1 MAKYLIL
8 DAGHSAKTGGKRN
21 TIANPK
27 FFEYEFNND
36 IAHKL
41 KARAEA
47 HGITVHLTNTTPNG
61 ADIALTSRA
70 NSANAKY
77 KEWKCSAKDCLFVSI
92 HANAA
97 GSGAAWAN
105 ARGCETY
112 HANNASQTGKDA
124 ALTVNTELY
133 NTLKSVDS
141 GFKNRGRKASN
152 FTVIYK
158 TACPA
163 ILVEVGFYDNK
174 EDLNLLQKY
183 RSTIVEGLMKGI
195 CKHLGVTYKAV
206 ATGAKPVASPINK
219 ISNKITDSA
228 KNGIKDIASLKG
240 SFVVKIITDSLNI
253 RKGPGTNYDK
263 VGEVLKGQAF
273 TIVEVKGSWGRLK
286 SGAGWISLNPKY
298 IQKK

>member
-47 HGITVHLTNTTPNG
+47 HGIKVHLTNTTPNG
-61 ADIALTSRA
+61 ADIPLTSRA

-112 HANNASQTGKDA
+112 HANNASQTSKDA

-133 NTLKSVDS
+133 NTLKSVDV

-158 TACPA
+158 TACPS

-174 EDLNLLQKY
+174 EDLNLLQKH

-195 CKHLGVTYKAV
+195 CKHFGVAYKAV
-206 ATGAKPVASPINK
+206 ATAKPVES
-219 ISNKITDSA
+219 S
-228 KNGIKDIASLKG
+228 KDP
-240 SFVVKIITDSLNI
+240 FVVKIITDSLNI

-273 TIVEVKGSWGRLK
+273 TIVEEKNGWGKLK
-286 SGAGWISLNPKY
+286 SGAGWISLNSKY
-298 IQKK
+298 VQKK

>member
-133 NTLKSVDS
+133 NTLKSVDV

-163 ILVEVGFYDNK
+163 ILVEVGFYDNR

-195 CKHLGVTYKAV
+195 CKHLGVTYKAIS
-206 ATGAKPVASPINK
+206 TGAKPVASPINQ
-219 ISNKITDSA
+219 ISNKNKSTD
-228 KNGIKDIASLKG
+228 GASLKG

-273 TIVEVKGSWGRLK
+273 TIVEVKSNWGKLK
-286 SGAGWISLNPKY
+286 SGAGWISLNY
-298 IQKK
+298 TKKV